1 MHCRW
6 SLNNSKG
13 RSCMLNSHAT
23 QHRIMRSRVHTNFT
37 QSACTYGK
45 WGLNRGLDVCTKG
58 SHWSQHASSKGK
70 AEHRLHALSARRRR
84 QMTTLGRMLTSE
96 ADFLRSEGCT
106 ACPRRMVMPG
116 AHEVGEEVMFT
127 AWNCSSST
135 RPAFAPAARS
145 AAKAVSQW

>member
-1 MHCRW
+1 M
-6 SLNNSKG
+6 
-13 RSCMLNSHAT
+13 AA

-70 AEHRLHALSARRRR
+70 AEHRPNALSARRRR
-84 QMTTLGRMLTSE
+84 QMTSLGRMLTSE
-96 ADFLRSEGCT
+96 AEFFDSEGGP
-106 ACPRRMVMPG
+106 ACPKRMVMID